1 MLGLQLLKTLAQC
14 ALMMNV
20 SCASNFGLKTVPH
33 AARYKRTAEL
43 VKVQQELDSVDRRR
57 GELRSLLAVYSD
69 E

>member
-1 MLGLQLLKTLAQC
+1 MPARLHVLSSWHLSDTAC
-14 ALMMNV
+14 VM
-20 SCASNFGLKTVPH
+20 T

-43 VKVQQELDSVDRRR
+43 VKVQHELDSVDRRR